1 MILSMGVGTLRL
13 LCQKD
18 LMMTKVT
25 EIDTTS
31 LHSLISTVRIVFPDA
46 EVGELT
52 DRGIVIHTG
61 LYQVGDP
68 ETPLVSYEE
77 AYPEGEE

>member
-1 MILSMGVGTLRL
+1 MIE
-13 LCQKD
+13 
-18 LMMTKVT
+18 

-31 LHSLISTVRIVFPDA
+31 LHSIISTARIVFPDV
-46 EVGELT
+46 EVCEDAAGQ
-52 DRGIVIHTG
+52 IIIYTG

-77 AYPEGEE
+77 AYPGE